1 MYPVLPYLNLNKK
14 RVAMD
19 KKIIEEHLP
28 LEEYK
33 KAVELL
39 GREPNL
45 VELGVFS
52 AMWSEHCS
60 YKSSRLHLKKF
71 PTYAPWVVQ
80 GPGEN
85 AGVILIDE
93 KKGICAVFKVESHN
107 HPSFIEPFHGA
118 ATGVGGIV
126 RDVFT
131 MGARPVALADSL
143 RFGEIEKEFVEDEV
157 QRKKM
162 KYIVKGVVSG
172 ISHYGNCLG
181 LPTVAG
187 DTYFDFCYQTNPLV
201 NAFCLG
207 YALKDKIF
215 YARASGVGNKVLYV
229 GNKTGRDGIKGAVM
243 ASEEFDKEGEASKK
257 VNVQIGD
264 PFIEKL
270 LMEATLEAMEK
281 DCILAIQDMGA
292 AGLTSSSVEMAS
304 RGGVGIKLELDKVPT
319 REENMTPYELLLSE
333 SQERMLVIAKPGKEK
348 EIEEIFKKYGL
359 EAVVIG
365 EIIKEPRFICYF
377 KGEKVCDLPVD
388 ILTEAAP
395 VYFRP
400 IKKPKYLDKVQDLD
414 VFSIDKY
421 YLEDDPKAILETLG
435 EKEYEKLL
443 LKEIKKKFEK
453 VAKKL
458 LSSPTIASKRWIYE
472 QYDHMVQINTVVYPG
487 SDAAVLRIKF
497 PKNLGNKDIEFI
509 TSQKGVA
516 ISADCNSRYVFL
528 DPYEGGKIAVA
539 EAARNVVCSGAKP
552 LAITNCLN
560 FASPEDPEIMY
571 QFVKATDGM
580 AESCK
585 ILQTPVVSG
594 NVSFYNET
602 KEEKAEHPLREYS
615 GKRAIFPTPL
625 VVCVG
630 VLDNVEHRLTK
641 SFKKEGNYIILL
653 GLPEGNIAGSEYQKL
668 IAKTYSGKPKI
679 DLDFEKRLQDFVL
692 KLHEE
697 KLLESAHDV
706 SEGGIFTALC
716 EMAFGDTFTKEK
728 GFEINLNS
736 DIRPDFLFFGED
748 QSLILIEVKPENV
761 NKVLNL
767 AYKHAVPFEVLGKIK
782 GKEAII
788 HYNHELI
795 FKADINSLKEI
806 YEKALE
812 EKLEK

>member
-1 MYPVLPYLNLNKK
+1 
-14 RVAMD
+14 MD
-19 KKIIEEHLP
+19 RKIVEEHLP

-33 KAVELL
+33 KVIELL

-71 PTYAPWVVQ
+71 PTKAPWVVQ

-85 AGVILIDE
+85 AGVILVDE
-93 KKGICAVFKVESHN
+93 EKGICAVFKVESHN
-107 HPSFIEPFHGA
+107 HPSYIEPFHGA

-143 RFGEIEKEFVEDEV
+143 RFGEIEKRFIKDKNL
-157 QRKKM
+157 RKKM
-162 KYIVKGVVSG
+162 KYLVKGVVSG

-201 NAFCLG
+201 NVFCLG

-243 ASEEFDKEGEASKK
+243 ASEEFEKEEENSKK
-257 VNVQIGD
+257 VKVQIGD

-319 REENMTPYELLLSE
+319 REKNMTPYELLLSE
-333 SQERMLVIAKPGKEK
+333 SQERMLIIAKPGKEK
-348 EIEEIFKKYGL
+348 EIEKIFKKYGL
-359 EAVVIG
+359 EATIIG

-377 KGEKVCDLPVD
+377 KQEKVCDLPVD
-388 ILTEAAP
+388 ILTEKAP

-400 IKKPKYLDKVQDLD
+400 MKKPKYLDKIQNLD
-414 VFSIDKY
+414 IFSIDKY
-421 YLEDDPKAILETLG
+421 YLQDDPKSILETLG
-435 EKEYEKLL
+435 EKEYQKLL
-443 LKEIKKKFEK
+443 LKSIKENFPK
-453 VAKKL
+453 VAKEL
-458 LSSPTIASKRWIYE
+458 LKSPTIASKRWIYE
-472 QYDHMVQINTVVYPG
+472 QYDHMVQTNTVVYPG

-497 PKNLGNKDIEFI
+497 PKNLGSKNIEFV
-509 TSQKGVA
+509 TSKKGVA

-580 AESCK
+580 AEACK

-602 KEEKAEHPLREYS
+602 KDEKPEHPFKEYAQ
-615 GKRAIFPTPL
+615 KRAIFPTPL

-630 VLDNVEHRLTK
+630 VLNDVKQRLTK
-641 SFKKEGNYIILL
+641 AFKQAGNYIVLL
-653 GLPEGNIAGSEYQKL
+653 GLPEGNISGSEYQKL
-668 IAKTYSGKPKI
+668 ITKTLSGKPKI
-679 DLDFEKRLQDFVL
+679 DLNFEKRLQDFVL
-692 KLHEE
+692 ELHM
-697 KLLESAHDV
+697 KNLLESAHDV
-706 SEGGIFTALC
+706 SEGGLFVSLC
-716 EMAFGDTFTKEK
+716 EMAFGDTFNKEK
-728 GFEINLNS
+728 GFEININS
-736 DIRPDFLFFGED
+736 DIRPDFLYFGED
-748 QSLILIEVKPENV
+748 QSLILIEVKPEDL

-767 AYKHAVPFEVLGKIK
+767 AYEKAIPFEVLGQVKEN
-782 GKEAII
+782 EAII
-788 HYNHELI
+788 SYNHEII
-795 FKADINSLKEI
+795 FKEDIKTLKEI

-812 EKLEK
+812 NALSED